1 MPEDVPPTRV
11 PHTIIGTLIG
21 MTSTL
26 NRTQTGTPAF
36 VWTLTGIPMLLIG
49 TLIGTLTYTN
59 WDTHTTYWDTNWDA
73 HIH

>member
-26 NRTQTGTPAF
+26 NRTQIGTPAF
-36 VWTLTGIPMLLIG
+36 VWTLAGIPMLLIG
-49 TLIGTLTYTN
+49 TPTYTN
-59 WDTHTTYWDTNWDA
+59 WDTHAAYWDTN
-73 HIH
+73 